1 MVKKYQHNVKD
12 LSQLLLLLRYGS
24 YRPKLNANLIL
35 SISAK
40 A

>member
-1 MVKKYQHNVKD
+1 MVKNYQHNVKD

-24 YRPKLNANLIL
+24 YKPKLNANPIL
-35 SISAK
+35 NISAI